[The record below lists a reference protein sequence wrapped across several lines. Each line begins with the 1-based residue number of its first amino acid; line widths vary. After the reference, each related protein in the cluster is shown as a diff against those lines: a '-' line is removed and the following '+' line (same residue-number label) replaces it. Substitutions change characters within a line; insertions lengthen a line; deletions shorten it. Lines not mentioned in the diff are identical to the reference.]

1 MAITNGYATLAEVKA
16 ALRIT
21 DSIDDTLIELAIESS
36 SRSLDTYT
44 GRYFYN
50 AGTAARVFVAD
61 SNSYTVIDDAITITQ
76 VATADDLD
84 ANYDTIWDATDYQK
98 EPLNSVSGGITGW
111 PTTALRAIDDKI
123 FPTSGG
129 LNWQGKE
136 ACVKITGTWGWSA
149 VPVAIKQATILQ
161 AARVF
166 KRNESPLGVL
176 SSPDLGF
183 IRVGTRI
190 DPDVAMLVDPYRTLR
205 QYY

>member
-1 MAITNGYATLAEVKA
+1 VAITNGYATLAEVKA
-16 ALRIT
+16 ALRIPSADT
-21 DSIDDTLIELAIESS
+21 IDDTLIELAIESS
-36 SRSLDTYT
+36 SRALDTYT

-50 AGTAARVFVAD
+50 AGTATRYFVAD
-61 SNSYTVIDDAITITQ
+61 SNYYTVIDDAITITE

-84 ANYDTIWDATDYQK
+84 AVYDNVWTSVEYQK
-98 EPLNSVSGGITGW
+98 EPLNGVSGGITGW
-111 PTTALRAIDDKI
+111 PTTALRAVDDKL
-123 FPTSGG
+123 FPVNS
-129 LNWQGKE
+129 QE

-149 VPVAIKQATILQ
+149 VPIAVKQATILQ

-190 DPDVAMLVDPYRTLR
+190 DPDVAMLVDPYRTMR